1 MAKGTT
7 AMDTQA
13 AETRSMTQTVLEL
26 LPNGQQRTAQWCNSG
41 SGVSVCLKTDLHN
54 NQFF

>member
-26 LPNGQQRTAQWCNSG
+26 LPNGQQRAA
-41 SGVSVCLKTDLHN
+41 
-54 NQFF
+54 

>member
-26 LPNGQQRTAQWCNSG
+26 LPNGQPCAAWDYYYI
-41 SGVSVCLKTDLHN
+41 VV
-54 NQFF
+54 

>member
-26 LPNGQQRTAQWCNSG
+26 LPNGQPCAAWDYYYT
-41 SGVSVCLKTDLHN
+41 TI
-54 NQFF
+54 